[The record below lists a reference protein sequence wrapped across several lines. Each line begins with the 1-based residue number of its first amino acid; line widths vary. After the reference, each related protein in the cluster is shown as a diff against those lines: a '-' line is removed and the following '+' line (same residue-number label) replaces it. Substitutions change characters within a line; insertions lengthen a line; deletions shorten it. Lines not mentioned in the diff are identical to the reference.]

1 MVEAA
6 PFILTFKL
14 AALTTIILFFISVPL
29 AHWLVYS
36 RYKVK
41 YVIEV
46 LVSLPLILPPSVL
59 GFYLL
64 LAFSPQN
71 ALGNFLENYFDLRLV
86 FTFEGLVVASL
97 LYSLPF
103 MVQPIH
109 SGFKM
114 LPVSLLEA
122 SYTLGKGKLTTL
134 FHVLLPNIRASLI
147 TGGVLSFAHTV
158 GEFGVVLMVG
168 GNIPR
173 ETRVVSIALYD
184 EVEAMHYGTA
194 NQYALFLLLFSLLTL
209 SIVYIVNYRSRMA
222 PTTTSS

>member
-1 MVEAA
+1 MVELE
-6 PFILTFKL
+6 PFILTFEL
-14 AALTTIILFFISVPL
+14 AAVTTVLLFLISVPL
-29 AHWLVYS
+29 AYWLTYS

-41 YVIEV
+41 YVVEA

-71 ALGNFLENYFDLRLV
+71 AFGKFLESYFDVRLV
-86 FTFEGLVVASL
+86 FTFEGLVVASMI
-97 LYSLPF
+97 YSLPF

-109 SGFKM
+109 NGLKL
-114 LPVSLLEA
+114 LPQSLVEA
-122 SYTLGKGKLTTL
+122 SYTLGKGRVETL
-134 FHVLLPNIRASLI
+134 LRILLPNIRTSLI
-147 TGGVLSFAHTV
+147 TAAVLSFAHTV

-184 EVEAMHYGTA
+184 EVEAMNYASA
-194 NQYALFLLLFSLLTL
+194 NLYVVTLLFFAFLILLV
-209 SIVYIVNYRSRMA
+209 VYLVNFRARVNTMS
-222 PTTTSS
+222 

>member
-1 MVEAA
+1 MLQWD

-14 AALTTIILFFISVPL
+14 ATVTTVILFLLSVPL
-29 AHWLVYS
+29 AYWLTYS
-36 RYKVK
+36 TYKIK
-41 YVIEV
+41 YVIEA

-71 ALGNFLENYFDLRLV
+71 AFGKFLEQYFDLRLV
-86 FTFEGLVVASL
+86 FTFEGLIVASII
-97 LYSLPF
+97 YSLPF

-109 SGFKM
+109 NGLKL
-114 LPVSLLEA
+114 LPLSLVEA
-122 SYTLGKGKLTTL
+122 SYTLGKGRLTTL
-134 FHVLLPNIRASLI
+134 LRVLLPNIRISLI
-147 TGGVLSFAHTV
+147 TAIVLSFAHTV

-184 EVEAMHYGTA
+184 AVEAMNYKQA
-194 NQYALFLLLFSLLTL
+194 NLYAITLLLFAFLTL
-209 SIVYIVNYRSRMA
+209 LIVYLVNYRSRLGKVL
-222 PTTTSS
+222 

>member
-1 MVEAA
+1 MLQWD

-14 AALTTIILFFISVPL
+14 ATVTTVILFLLSVPL
-29 AHWLVYS
+29 AYWLTYS
-36 RYKVK
+36 RYKIK
-41 YVIEV
+41 YVIEA

-71 ALGNFLENYFDLRLV
+71 AFGKFLEQYFDLRLV
-86 FTFEGLVVASL
+86 FTFEGLIVASII
-97 LYSLPF
+97 YSLPF

-109 SGFKM
+109 NGLKL
-114 LPVSLLEA
+114 LPLSLVEA
-122 SYTLGKGKLTTL
+122 SYTLGKGRLTTL
-134 FHVLLPNIRASLI
+134 LRVLLPNIRTSLI
-147 TGGVLSFAHTV
+147 TAFVLSFAHTV

-184 EVEAMHYGTA
+184 EVEAM
-194 NQYALFLLLFSLLTL
+194 
-209 SIVYIVNYRSRMA
+209 NYRTGKFICDHAVALRVSHLVDCLSGQLSF
-222 PTTTSS
+222 TTW

>member
-1 MVEAA
+1 MVELE
-6 PFILTFKL
+6 PFILTFEL
-14 AALTTIILFFISVPL
+14 AAVTTVLLFLISVPL
-29 AHWLVYS
+29 AYWLTYS

-41 YVIEV
+41 YVVEA

-71 ALGNFLENYFDLRLV
+71 AFGKFLESYFDVRLV
-86 FTFEGLVVASL
+86 FTFEGLVVASVI
-97 LYSLPF
+97 YSLPF

-109 SGFKM
+109 NGLKL
-114 LPVSLLEA
+114 LPQSLVEA
-122 SYTLGKGKLTTL
+122 SYTLGKGRVETL
-134 FHVLLPNIRASLI
+134 LRILLPNIRTSLI
-147 TGGVLSFAHTV
+147 TAAVLSFAHTV

-184 EVEAMHYGTA
+184 EVEAMNYASA
-194 NQYALFLLLFSLLTL
+194 NLYAVTLLFFAFLILLV
-209 SIVYIVNYRSRMA
+209 VYLVNFRARVNTMS
-222 PTTTSS
+222 

>member
-1 MVEAA
+1 MIELA

-14 AALTTIILFFISVPL
+14 AVITTIVLFIVSVPL
-29 AHWLVYS
+29 AYWLTYS
-36 RYKVK
+36 HYKIK
-41 YVIEV
+41 YAVEG

-71 ALGNFLENYFDLRLV
+71 SFGKFLERYLDLRLV
-86 FTFEGLVVASL
+86 FTFEGLVVASI

-109 SGFKM
+109 NGFKM
-114 LPVSLLEA
+114 LPSSLHEA
-122 SYTLGKGKLTTL
+122 SYTLGKGKATTL
-134 FHVLLPNIRASLI
+134 FKVLLPNIQTSLI
-147 TGGVLSFAHTV
+147 TGCILSFAHTV

-184 EVEAMHYGTA
+184 EVEAMNYGQA
-194 NQYALFLLLFSLLTL
+194 NLYAIILLLFALLTL
-209 SIVYIVNYRSRMA
+209 LLVHIVNHRSRA
-222 PTTTSS
+222 NRGIR

>member
-1 MVEAA
+1 MLQWD
-6 PFILTFKL
+6 PFFLTLKL
-14 AALTTIILFFISVPL
+14 ATVTTVILFLLSVPL
-29 AHWLVYS
+29 AYWLTYS
-36 RYKVK
+36 KYKIK
-41 YVIEV
+41 YVIEA

-71 ALGNFLENYFDLRLV
+71 TFGKFLEQYFDLRLV
-86 FTFEGLVVASL
+86 FTFEGLIVASI

-109 SGFKM
+109 SGLKL
-114 LPVSLLEA
+114 LPSSLVEA
-122 SYTLGKGKLTTL
+122 SYTLGKGRLTTL
-134 FHVLLPNIRASLI
+134 LRVLLPNIRTSLI
-147 TGGVLSFAHTV
+147 TAIVLSFAHTV

-184 EVEAMHYGTA
+184 EVEAMNYQNA
-194 NQYALFLLLFSLLTL
+194 NLYAITLLLFAFLTL
-209 SIVYIVNYRSRMA
+209 LIVYLVNYRSRM
-222 PTTTSS
+222 SKVI

>member
-1 MVEAA
+1 MIELD
-6 PFILTFKL
+6 PFVLTFKL
-14 AALTTIILFFISVPL
+14 ATVTTIILFLVSVPL
-29 AHWLVYS
+29 AYWLTYS

-41 YVIEV
+41 YVVEA

-71 ALGNFLENYFDLRLV
+71 AFGKFLEQYFDLRLV
-86 FTFEGLVVASL
+86 FTFEGLVIASI

-103 MVQPIH
+103 MVQPIYN
-109 SGFKM
+109 GLKM
-114 LPVSLLEA
+114 LPSSLLEA
-122 SYTLGKGKLTTL
+122 SYTLGKGRVTTL
-134 FHVLLPNIRASLI
+134 FKVLLPNIRTSLI
-147 TGGVLSFAHTV
+147 TGIILSFAHTV

-184 EVEAMHYGTA
+184 EVEAMNYGTA
-194 NQYALFLLLFSLLTL
+194 NLYAITLLLFAFLTL
-209 SIVYIVNYRSRMA
+209 LIVHLVNYRSRRINQT
-222 PTTTSS
+222 P

>member
-1 MVEAA
+1 MVELD
-6 PFILTFKL
+6 PFILTFEL
-14 AALTTIILFFISVPL
+14 ATVTTIILFLISVPL
-29 AHWLVYS
+29 SYWLTYS
-36 RYKVK
+36 TYKIK
-41 YVIEV
+41 YLVEA

-71 ALGNFLENYFDLRLV
+71 AFGKFLEKYFDLKLV
-86 FTFEGLVVASL
+86 FTFEGLIVASI

-109 SGFKM
+109 NGLKM
-114 LPVSLLEA
+114 LPTSLLEA
-122 SYTLGKGKLTTL
+122 SYTLGKGRLTTL
-134 FHVLLPNIRASLI
+134 LKVLLPNIRTSLI
-147 TGGVLSFAHTV
+147 TGCVLSFAHTV

-184 EVEAMHYGTA
+184 EVEAMNYRGA
-194 NQYALFLLLFSLLTL
+194 NIYAATLLLFAFITLL
-209 SIVYIVNYRSRMA
+209 IVYLVNYRSRISRMV
-222 PTTTSS
+222 